1 MRLMELQGCVAGR
14 WSPQI
19 GDPDVTG
26 WLTVMAY
33 VLTAILSIAVWRR
46 LAGRAGRVF
55 WAVLVVLLAFLAV
68 NKQLDL
74 QSALTAAGKC
84 LATAQGWYA
93 ERRSVQAGFIA
104 TLLAIVVLGLVA
116 AMLMLRNSLGRDF
129 LALLG
134 LAIVLAF
141 VMGRAVSIHRFDNLI
156 GAQSLG
162 VSNNFLFENA
172 GLLLIALNAVLLLR
186 RYRGPGPGANRP

>member
-1 MRLMELQGCVAGR
+1 MELQECVAGR

-26 WLTVMAY
+26 WLTVLAY

-55 WAVLVVLLAFLAV
+55 WAVLVVVLAFLAV

-93 ERRSVQAGFIA
+93 ERRAIQAGFIA
-104 TLLAIVVLGLVA
+104 TLLATVVLGLVA
-116 AMLMLRNSLGRDF
+116 TMLMLRNSLGRDL

-134 LAIVLAF
+134 LGIVLAF
-141 VMGRAVSIHRFDNLI
+141 VMVRAVSIHRFDYLI

-186 RYRGPGPGANRP
+186 RYRGSGPGANRP